1 MFYVDFAYA
10 LSPGVICAMR
20 IIRRVSIVTL
30 LSSGVLFGDASAA
43 GIDAADAAF
52 VSGRHERAL
61 ELYDEVLVAE
71 PDNTHA
77 LFRSAR
83 LLSWNDRIDEAL
95 ARYERI
101 LATDPT
107 NRPAAIGHATVLSW
121 DGQLDASVAEFES
134 LLEQTPGDRE
144 IMLGLARSQ
153 NWDGRHAEAR
163 AVYDE
168 LLLQDPGDVEAL
180 LGVARTYAWSGDLFE
195 ASDWYERALAIDP
208 GNKDAAVGLGY
219 LDLWSGNLNGAARRA
234 ADVERRF
241 PDDKDAKE
249 LGRSVR
255 NANAPS
261 IRTSVDRLEDTDDNE
276 LSTLTLS
283 GGWGTR
289 RGLGFT
295 AGYAHYAMQDP
306 LGEASIDS
314 LFATLNVTPAE
325 GQALDFRL
333 GLDRAETTTGETNTN
348 PLGGVGYVWGLD
360 RRWQVRGSLQREA
373 VRYSPTI
380 TDNNILFDS
389 FNASASTR
397 VGERWRIN
405 AGAGFADFSDGNSR
419 QNLIADANYRLPVSK
434 LALEAGAQ
442 LRYMDYAENPR
453 NGYFSPQDFTSM
465 LLQLR
470 GNGTF
475 GARKFTY
482 SFYVAPGLQSFSIQD
497 FDVNNDLVLI
507 ATGTLGFPL
516 GKGLVLELF
525 ANRSDYAAVTPAG
538 FESRQ
543 LGLRLR
549 WQSRRG

>member
-1 MFYVDFAYA
+1 MFYYDFAYA
-10 LSPGVICAMR
+10 LRRGVMCDAW
-20 IIRRVSIVTL
+20 IIRRCVVVAL
-30 LSSGVLFGDASAA
+30 LSSGVLLGSVSAA
-43 GIDAADAAF
+43 DIDAADAAF

-61 ELYDEVLVAE
+61 ELYDEILVEE
-71 PDNTHA
+71 PDNAHA

-83 LLSWNDRIDEAL
+83 LLSWNDRLDEAL

-101 LATDPT
+101 LAADPVD
-107 NRPAAIGHATVLSW
+107 RPAAIGHATVLSW
-121 DGQLDASVAEFES
+121 DGQLVASVAEFEA
-134 LLEQTPGDRE
+134 LLEQEPGDRE

-153 NWDGRHAEAR
+153 NWHGRHAEAR
-163 AVYDE
+163 QVYDE
-168 LLLQDPGDVEAL
+168 LLRQDPGDVEAL
-180 LGVARTYAWSGDLFE
+180 LGVARTHAWSGELLE
-195 ASDWYERALAIDP
+195 ASDWYERALAVDP
-208 GNKDAAVGLGY
+208 SNKDASVGLGY

-241 PDDKDAKE
+241 PGDKDAKE
-249 LGRSVR
+249 LARSVR

-276 LSTLTLS
+276 LSTLALS
-283 GGWGTR
+283 AGWGTR

-306 LGEASIDS
+306 FGEASIDS
-314 LFATLNVTPAE
+314 LFATLKLTPAQ
-325 GQALDFRL
+325 GQALNFRL

-348 PLGGVGYVWGLD
+348 PLGGVDYVWGLD
-360 RRWQVRGSLQREA
+360 RRWQVRGSLQRDA

-389 FNASASTR
+389 FNASATIR

-405 AGAGFADFSDGNSR
+405 AGAGLADFTDGNSR

-434 LALEAGAQ
+434 LALEAGVQ

-453 NGYFSPQDFTSM
+453 TGYFSPQYFTST

-475 GARKFTY
+475 GARR
-482 SFYVAPGLQSFSIQD
+482 VC
-497 FDVNNDLVLI
+497 N
-507 ATGTLGFPL
+507 
-516 GKGLVLELF
+516 LF
-525 ANRSDYAAVTPAG
+525 RSKT
-538 FESRQ
+538 ST
-543 LGLRLR
+543 
-549 WQSRRG
+549 STTTSC